1 MSLLSSPSVQI
12 WSGVLFSAYWATFSK
27 YPMKHACCHGH
38 WMFSRGKHLHR
49 FHVRAE
55 GHHQHPLCQLHAGFT
70 HEWVSVKMQFCSIH
84 SSPYTP
90 TGHLLHQ
97 MHAGIS
103 QPDRLTRW
111 TVQTIRL
118 SADMQNR
125 FKKMGLE
132 ETSNSAAL
140 NFVVQDTP
148 SCCLFCTMSVQTH
161 RLWCFY
167 VWDECSLF

>member
-1 MSLLSSPSVQI
+1 MDESSLLLCGFDPVFFFQLTEPRSVSVQ
-12 WSGVLFSAYWATFSK
+12 WNTLVAMATECSAEENI
-27 YPMKHACCHGH
+27 
-38 WMFSRGKHLHR
+38 HR

-140 NFVVQDTP
+140 NFAVQDTQ
-148 SCCLFCTMSVQTH
+148 SCCLICTMSVQTH